1 MVLRVST
8 VTSSEELATL
18 AGEWGCLLER
28 AGNDLPFLL
37 PEWLVSWWEAFRQ
50 EGALIRDTLR
60 VKVVRDRAGT
70 LVAVVPLMLTDR
82 PAFGPMRS
90 RALGF
95 MGADRHLTEL
105 RTPIVDPSCQA
116 EVARALASDL
126 LADRTW
132 DWITWQGLDRESGF
146 VRELESLM
154 PLQWGTTETGNV
166 LALAATWEDFK
177 RGLKRN
183 IKESLRRCYNSL
195 GRDGM
200 TARLVVAETPQ
211 DIERGLETFY
221 RLHTMRADHA
231 DGVMHPDRFARQAAR
246 RFLDVVCARL
256 AERRVA
262 RVFTLMVGDV
272 PVASRVG
279 FVLPQCLYLY
289 YSGFDPAWGKYSV
302 ATTAVAEAIKYA
314 IEIGVPRVH
323 LSMGADVSK
332 SRWGPTTPVHHQ
344 ALCVRPRFSSRAAL
358 KVYSWA
364 RENTL
369 LEGAIGRLMPKRR
382 FD

>member
-8 VTSSEELATL
+8 VETSEELATL
-18 AGEWGCLLER
+18 AGEWIDLLER
-28 AGNDLPFLL
+28 AQNDLPFLL
-37 PEWLVSWWEAFRQ
+37 PEWLVCWWEAFRQ
-50 EGALIRDTLR
+50 DGLLIRDSLR
-60 VKVVRDRAGT
+60 VNVVRDSAGA
-70 LVAVVPLMLTDR
+70 LLAIVPLMLTDR
-82 PAFGPMRS
+82 PASGPLRS
-90 RALGF
+90 RALDF

-105 RTPIVDPSCQA
+105 RTPIVDPSYQA
-116 EVARALASDL
+116 EVARALASHL

-132 DWITWQGLDRESGF
+132 DWITWQGLDRESVF
-146 VRELESLM
+146 ARELESLM
-154 PLQWGTTETGNV
+154 PLRWGTTETGNV
-166 LALAATWEDFK
+166 LTLAPSWDEFK

-195 GRDGM
+195 DRDGLA
-200 TARLVVAETPQ
+200 ARLVVAETAQ
-211 DIERGLETFY
+211 DIEQGLQTFY
-221 RLHTMRADHA
+221 RLHTMRADHTEA
-231 DGVMHPDRFARQAAR
+231 VSHPDRFARAAAR
-246 RFLDVVCARL
+246 GFLDLVCARL
-256 AERRVA
+256 AERRIA

-289 YSGFDPAWGKYSV
+289 YSGFDPAWGTYSV
-302 ATTAVAEAIKYA
+302 ATTTVAEAIKYA
-314 IEIGVPRVH
+314 IGIGLPRVH

-332 SRWGPTTPVHHQ
+332 SRWGPQTPVHHQ

-364 RENTL
+364 REHAP
-369 LEGAIGRLMPKRR
+369 LEGALGRLIPKRR